1 MRALRALRQPHRD
14 VASNHAYPANTMRQM
29 LVAFLL
35 CSSPLLAQFEPGQ
48 FQKHKFWDAQNVA
61 IHSVNFAM
69 QTADAFS
76 TRHVLDRHNG
86 IERNPWARQ
95 FVTHGWG
102 GQAAYSWG
110 LSVGGTIL
118 TSYFMHRTGHH
129 RLERVLPMIEIG
141 ATAGTVFG
149 MNLRHRETPPPN

>member
-1 MRALRALRQPHRD
+1 MRL
-14 VASNHAYPANTMRQM
+14 
-29 LVAFLL
+29 LL
-35 CSSPLLAQFEPGQ
+35 CALLLCWASAFAQLEPVDL
-48 FQKHKFWDAQNVA
+48 HHDKFWDKPNAA

-69 QTADAFS
+69 QTADAFT
-76 TRHVLDRHNG
+76 TRHVLDEHNG
-86 IERNPWARQ
+86 VERNPWARQ

-129 RLERVLPMIEIG
+129 RMERLLPMIEIG
-141 ATAGTVFG
+141 VTAGAVFG
-149 MNLRHRETPPPN
+149 MNLRHRETLPR

>member
-1 MRALRALRQPHRD
+1 MCALRALRARSCE
-14 VASNHAYPANTMRQM
+14 VASDYAYPATIMRH
-29 LVAFLL
+29 LLLALLL
-35 CSSPLLAQFEPGQ
+35 CSCPLLAQFEPSELH
-48 FQKHKFWDAQNVA
+48 KHKFWDAQNAA

-86 IERNPWARQ
+86 TERNPWARQ

-110 LSVGGTIL
+110 LSVGGTIV

-129 RLERVLPMIEIG
+129 RLERVLPMIGIG

-149 MNLRHRETPPPN
+149 MNLRHRETPPR

>member
-1 MRALRALRQPHRD
+1 MPAKIMRLLPAAL
-14 VASNHAYPANTMRQM
+14 
-29 LVAFLL
+29 LL
-35 CSSPLLAQFEPGQ
+35 CCVPALAQLEPVDLHH
-48 FQKHKFWDAQNVA
+48 HKFWDRPNIA
-61 IHSVNFAM
+61 INSANFAM
-69 QTADAFS
+69 QTADAFT
-76 TRHVLDRHNG
+76 TRHVLDEHNG

-129 RLERVLPMIEIG
+129 KMERVLPMIEIG
-141 ATAGTVFG
+141 VTAGAVFG
-149 MNLRHRETPPPN
+149 MNLRHRETLPR

>member
-1 MRALRALRQPHRD
+1 M
-14 VASNHAYPANTMRQM
+14 PARIM
-29 LVAFLL
+29 LL
-35 CSSPLLAQFEPGQ
+35 LLAVIVLLRTPVLAQLEPVDL
-48 FQKHKFWDAQNVA
+48 HHLKFWDKQNIA

-69 QTADAFS
+69 QTADAFT
-76 TRHVLDRHNG
+76 TRHVLDEHNG

-129 RLERVLPMIEIG
+129 KMERVLPILEIG
-141 ATAGTVFG
+141 VTAGTVFG
-149 MNLRHRETPPPN
+149 MNLRHRETPPR

>member
-1 MRALRALRQPHRD
+1 MQKQ
-14 VASNHAYPANTMRQM
+14 TMR
-29 LVAFLL
+29 LALAAILLLL
-35 CSSPLLAQFEPGQ
+35 CCPGWAQLPPPSSDY
-48 FQKHKFWDAQNVA
+48 HKFWDKQNLA
-61 IHSVNFAM
+61 IHSGNFVM
-69 QTADAFS
+69 QTADAIT

-86 IERNPWARQ
+86 VERNPWARQ

-110 LSVGGTIL
+110 LSVGGTIV

-149 MNLRHRETPPPN
+149 MNLRHRETPPR

>member
-1 MRALRALRQPHRD
+1 
-14 VASNHAYPANTMRQM
+14 MRQM

-35 CSSPLLAQFEPGQ
+35 CSSPLLAQFEPRQ
-48 FQKHKFWDAQNVA
+48 FQKHKFWDTQNVA
-61 IHSVNFAM
+61 IHSVNLGM